1 MINMGEVKM
10 VAVALQNTKRK
21 EYHFAYKLFCM
32 LVVFFHLIYRCAK
45 KCCKGKVTG
54 KLQPVLSV
62 LALGCIT
69 LVCLLPSAL
78 DKGMI
83 SLGQAGLFSVL
94 LLLGFG
100 CFAGI
105 AGAFRPYRYMK
116 KKQKF
121 VSRRKVLT
129 ISDSEVDSSVKI
141 A

>member
-1 MINMGEVKM
+1 MEEINMS
-10 VAVALQNTKRK
+10 AVVLQNTKSK
-21 EYHFAYKLFCM
+21 EYHCLYKLFCM
-32 LVVFFHLIYRCAK
+32 IVVFFHLVYRCAR

-54 KLQPVLSV
+54 RLQPVLSV
-62 LALGCIT
+62 LALSCIT
-69 LVCLLPSAL
+69 SVCLLPSAL

-83 SLGQAGLFSVL
+83 SLGQAGLFSIL

-100 CFAGI
+100 CFAGM

-121 VSRRKVLT
+121 TSRSKILT
-129 ISDSEVDSSVKI
+129 ISDSASERSTKT

>member
-1 MINMGEVKM
+1 MS
-10 VAVALQNTKRK
+10 AVVLQNTKRK
-21 EYHFAYKLFCM
+21 EYHCLYKLFCM
-32 LVVFFHLIYRCAK
+32 IVVFFHLVYRCAR

-54 KLQPVLSV
+54 RLQPVLSV
-62 LALGCIT
+62 LALSCIT
-69 LVCLLPSAL
+69 SVCLLPSAL

-83 SLGQAGLFSVL
+83 SLGQAGLFSIL

-100 CFAGI
+100 CFAGM

-121 VSRRKVLT
+121 ASRSKILT
-129 ISDSEVDSSVKI
+129 ISDSASERSTKT

>member
-1 MINMGEVKM
+1 MS
-10 VAVALQNTKRK
+10 AVVLQNTKIK
-21 EYHFAYKLFCM
+21 EYHCLYKLFCM
-32 LVVFFHLIYRCAK
+32 IVVFFHLVYRCAR

-54 KLQPVLSV
+54 RLQPVLSV
-62 LALGCIT
+62 LALSCIT
-69 LVCLLPSAL
+69 SVCLLPSAL
-78 DKGMI
+78 DQGMI

-100 CFAGI
+100 CFAGM

-121 VSRRKVLT
+121 TSRSKILT
-129 ISDSEVDSSVKI
+129 ISDSASERSTKT

>member
-1 MINMGEVKM
+1 MSA
-10 VAVALQNTKRK
+10 AVLQNTKRK
-21 EYHFAYKLFCM
+21 EYHCLYKLFCM
-32 LVVFFHLIYRCAK
+32 IVVFFHLVYRCVR

-69 LVCLLPSAL
+69 AVCLLPSAL
-78 DKGMI
+78 DQGMI

-100 CFAGI
+100 CFAGM

-121 VSRRKVLT
+121 VSRRNVLT
-129 ISDSEVDSSVKI
+129 ISDSASRRSTKI

>member
-1 MINMGEVKM
+1 MEEINML
-10 VAVALQNTKRK
+10 AVVLQNTKRK
-21 EYHFAYKLFCM
+21 EYHCLYKLFCM
-32 LVVFFHLIYRCAK
+32 IVVFFHLVYRCAR

-54 KLQPVLSV
+54 RLQPVLSV
-62 LALGCIT
+62 LALSCIT
-69 LVCLLPSAL
+69 SVCLLPSAL

-83 SLGQAGLFSVL
+83 SLGQAGLFSIL

-100 CFAGI
+100 CFAGM

-121 VSRRKVLT
+121 TSRSKILT
-129 ISDSEVDSSVKI
+129 ISDSASERSTKT

>member
-1 MINMGEVKM
+1 MEEIKM
-10 VAVALQNTKRK
+10 SAVALQNTKRK
-21 EYHFAYKLFCM
+21 EYHCVYKLFCM
-32 LVVFFHLIYRCAK
+32 IVVFFHLIYRCAK

-54 KLQPVLSV
+54 KLQTVLSV
-62 LALGCIT
+62 SAWGCIIS
-69 LVCLLPSAL
+69 VCLLPSAL

-100 CFAGI
+100 CFAGM

-121 VSRRKVLT
+121 VSGRKVLT
-129 ISDSEVDSSVKI
+129 ISGSEAGQSTKI

>member
-1 MINMGEVKM
+1 MS
-10 VAVALQNTKRK
+10 AVVLQNTKRK
-21 EYHFAYKLFCM
+21 EYHCLYKLFCM
-32 LVVFFHLIYRCAK
+32 IVVFFHLVYRGAR

-54 KLQPVLSV
+54 RLQPVLSV
-62 LALGCIT
+62 LALSCIT
-69 LVCLLPSAL
+69 SVCLLPSAL

-83 SLGQAGLFSVL
+83 SLGQAGLFSIL

-100 CFAGI
+100 CFAGM

-121 VSRRKVLT
+121 ASRSKILT
-129 ISDSEVDSSVKI
+129 ISDSASERSTKT